1 MLKCRDVPVRLDEAS
16 VGSLSL
22 PRRVGLRFH
31 LMMCRHCRRFARQ
44 YGVMLRVLALRRTH
58 ASDAEVTRVVER
70 VRASEAQSGRPFVP
84 DTDGD

>member
-1 MLKCRDVPVRLDEAS
+1 MLKCRDVPVHLDEAS

-31 LMMCRHCRRFARQ
+31 LTMCRHCRRFSRQ
-44 YGVMLRVLALRRTH
+44 YGIMVRVLALRRSP
-58 ASDAEVTRVVER
+58 ASDAEVARVVER
-70 VRASEAQSGRPFVP
+70 VRSSEAQSARLFVP